1 MWKIEQELGE
11 NTAWKQIVYVYLI
24 CDKHTKLLNPI
35 KHEKSYVAW

>member
-24 CDKHTKLLNPI
+24 CDKHTLQNC
-35 KHEKSYVAW
+35 